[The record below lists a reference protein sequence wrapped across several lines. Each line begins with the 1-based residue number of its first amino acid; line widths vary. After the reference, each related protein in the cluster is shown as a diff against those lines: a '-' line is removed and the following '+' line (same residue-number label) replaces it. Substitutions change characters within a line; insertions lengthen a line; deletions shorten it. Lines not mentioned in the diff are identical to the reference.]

1 MQKMKES
8 WQKVPEKTRKL
19 IFMIVGGTLLLAAI
33 GITVLA
39 LSADRGY
46 STLFTR
52 MNKEDAQAVV
62 GLLQDSGV
70 EYRYN
75 DETGTIQVPT
85 PTVDQTRAKMVSA
98 GYPRSGFTY
107 DMYRDNAGIMATESD
122 KEKYTLYELQDRLGA
137 QICLFDGVRDA
148 KVTIA
153 EAGKQKYA
161 LGDETT
167 TDASASVV
175 VTMDVGQ
182 ELTAEKASA
191 VKNLIARAV
200 RGMNF
205 TNVSV
210 FDAET
215 MMEVG
220 GDSENSDVGSGES
233 MLTLTG
239 QVESSIAANV
249 RRVLEMIYGQGK
261 VAVSVKGTLNMERLI
276 QESTTYTTPDRVDE
290 NDKTGLLHK
299 EELSGEMSS
308 LAGQNAGGTAGA
320 DANADTPRYTNRN
333 GTEQDEET
341 YSNGSA
347 VREWLY
353 NSMKE
358 QRQIDPG
365 VLENT
370 MVGVTI
376 DTEDVSIPES
386 DIVRLIASAA
396 GIQQTEAREKIT
408 VIRTLSADSKL
419 DSSTPVNADASA
431 VKKLPLPVLVAL
443 VAGSILILLLFLLLI
458 LEKRKSRIR
467 EDEEELMLLEEEERQ
482 KAEEKQQ
489 MGFNETRDQ
498 LDSVNGEN
506 SLLEKAAA
514 MERERMMDKDAEM
527 RQNEE
532 ILNLRMKHSM
542 KLKQNIGEFVDENP
556 QVAAKLI
563 QNWLMGKE
571 ESNGR
576 K

>member
-1 MQKMKES
+1 MQKMRKS

-19 IFMIVGGTLLLAAI
+19 IFMIAGGTLLLAAI
-33 GITVLA
+33 GIVVLT
-39 LSADRGY
+39 LSTDRGY

-52 MNKEDAQAVV
+52 MNREDAQAVV

-75 DETGTIQVPT
+75 DETGTVQVPT
-85 PTVDQTRAKMVSA
+85 PSVDQTRAKMLSA

-161 LGDETT
+161 MGDGTT

-215 MMEVG
+215 MTEVG
-220 GDSENSDVGSGES
+220 GDSENADVGSGES

-276 QESTTYTTPDRVDE
+276 QESTTYITPDRIDE

-333 GTEQDEET
+333 GTEQDKET

-376 DTEDVSIPES
+376 DTEDVSVPEK

-408 VIRTLSADSKL
+408 VVRTLSADSKQA
-419 DSSTPVNADASA
+419 DSTPVNAGTSDH
-431 VKKLPLPVLVAL
+431 KKLSLPVFIAL
-443 VAGSILILLLFLLLI
+443 VAGSILILLLFILLLV
-458 LEKRKSRIR
+458 EKRKSRIL
-467 EDEEELMLLEEEERQ
+467 ENEEEQQQTEDKHQMEF
-482 KAEEKQQ
+482 AE
-489 MGFNETRDQ
+489 MTDQ
-498 LDSVNGEN
+498 TYGDSGKN
-506 SLLEKAAA
+506 SLLEQAAA
-514 MERERMMDKDAEM
+514 MEREKMLDKDAEM

-542 KLKQNIGEFVDENP
+542 KLKQNIGEFVEDNP
-556 QVAAKLI
+556 QIAAKLI